1 MKQIVSVSL
10 GPKTDDYDF
19 KGKFLGH
26 HFYVRRF
33 GTDGS
38 LDKAKDLLLQ
48 WDKKVDAVGLGH
60 IQFHRTIGSGT
71 LNKETQKLQKL
82 GSQLQIPV
90 TTGDILR
97 GVAHEWS
104 LRHLQFQFG
113 NNYFTNARVFFFS
126 GMANSTIAKVMSE
139 YTDNLTFGDPV
150 LENGIPKFLHSIKDL
165 ELYAAGIHRVL
176 QWIPGKRFSNAALP
190 LHTLNQYIMR
200 KAVQKAHIIV
210 VPYYNFFSYLKDYS
224 VDELK
229 GKIVVT
235 STAYAD
241 RVAFLKERG
250 VDVIIDT
257 TPKIFEK
264 VVGMSV
270 LEAIILAALD
280 IPQSRLRH
288 DDVLELISEH
298 KMDPR
303 VVYPSGQP
311 KRVNRFAYVIHP
323 LSQEY
328 LKKVKPIEILS
339 DLVPG
344 VMGAIEKVAA
354 YAPPFIYSK
363 VTGIKSPTGVEAEG
377 WLIALGETPEQMQSH
392 SPEFTTN
399 RILEAAKTAKRL
411 GAQIMG
417 IGMLP
422 KSMKD
427 TSVEMA
433 KHAVLPI
440 TTGNSYVASAA
451 LWAASDAVRRMDL
464 IKVEKGKILNARTM
478 VIGATGPVGA
488 ICARLLAKA
497 FQHVHMVGRN
507 IAKLLALQESIREES
522 PEVKLHVSTR
532 ADKNLMDMDVII
544 AASSGA
550 GKILDIMRVKPGCVI
565 TDVTRPLI
573 FSRED
578 VAKRPDVLVIQSG
591 EIFLPGNNVE
601 MNDIG
606 LPPNTAYAGLAET
619 IVLAL
624 EGRFESFTVGSDT
637 EWQKVREIYRMG
649 LKHGMKLAAISGVG
663 GMISDDDIV
672 KVKEL
677 ALKEINKSKIP

>member
-1 MKQIVSVSL
+1 MKQIISVSL
-10 GPKTDDYDF
+10 GPKTDDYIL
-19 KGKFLGH
+19 KEKFLGH
-26 HFYVRRF
+26 HFHIRRF
-33 GTDGS
+33 GTDGD
-38 LDKAKDLLLQ
+38 LDKAEELLLQ
-48 WDKKVDAVGLGH
+48 WNNKADAVALGN
-60 IQFHRTIGSGT
+60 IQFSYSIGSGP
-71 LNKETQKLQKL
+71 LNKETKKLQKL
-82 GSQLQIPV
+82 ASQLQIPV

-126 GMANSTIAKVMSE
+126 GMANSKIAKVMSE
-139 YTDNLTFGDPV
+139 YTDNLIFGDPF
-150 LENGIPKFLHSIKDL
+150 LENGIPKFLNSIKDL
-165 ELYAAGIHRVL
+165 ELYAAGIHSVL
-176 QWIPGKRFSNAALP
+176 QWIPSKRFSNVATP
-190 LHTLNQYIMR
+190 IRSFNKYMMR
-200 KAVQKAHIIV
+200 KAVRDAHIIV
-210 VPYYNFFSYLKDYS
+210 VPYFNFFSYLKDYS
-224 VDELK
+224 VDDLK

-235 STAYAD
+235 TTAYDD

-250 VDVIIDT
+250 VDVVIDT
-257 TPKIFEK
+257 TPKIFDK

-280 IPQSRLRH
+280 IPQNRLRH
-288 DDVLELISEH
+288 DDLLELISEH
-298 KMDPR
+298 KMAPR

-311 KRVNRFAYVIHP
+311 KRINRFAYVIHP

-328 LKKVKPIEILS
+328 LKKFKPIEILS
-339 DLVPG
+339 DIVPG
-344 VMGAIEKVAA
+344 VMGTVEKVAA
-354 YAPPFIYSK
+354 YAPPYIYSK
-363 VTGIKSPTGVEAEG
+363 VTGIKSPSGVEAEG

-427 TSVEMA
+427 TSVEVA

-451 LWAASDAVRRMDL
+451 LWAASEAVRRMDL
-464 IKVEKGKILNARTM
+464 IKVEKGKLLNAKTL

-497 FQHVHMVGRN
+497 FKHVHMAGRN

-522 PEVKLHVSTR
+522 PEVKLHIATR
-532 ADKNLMDMDVII
+532 ADTNLMDMDVII

-573 FSRED
+573 FSRQD
-578 VAKRPDVLVIQSG
+578 VAKRPDVMVIQSG
-591 EIFLPGNNVE
+591 EIFLPGNNVA

-637 EWQKVREIYRMG
+637 EWEKVREIYKMG
-649 LKHGMKLAAISGVG
+649 LKHGMKLAAISGVEG
-663 GMISDDDIV
+663 VFSDDDIL

-677 ALKEINKSKIP
+677 ALKEINKPKTQ

>member
-1 MKQIVSVSL
+1 M
-10 GPKTDDYDF
+10 GF
-19 KGKFLGH
+19 
-26 HFYVRRF
+26 
-33 GTDGS
+33 
-38 LDKAKDLLLQ
+38 
-48 WDKKVDAVGLGH
+48 
-60 IQFHRTIGSGT
+60 
-71 LNKETQKLQKL
+71 
-82 GSQLQIPV
+82 
-90 TTGDILR
+90 
-97 GVAHEWS
+97 
-104 LRHLQFQFG
+104 
-113 NNYFTNARVFFFS
+113 
-126 GMANSTIAKVMSE
+126 
-139 YTDNLTFGDPV
+139 
-150 LENGIPKFLHSIKDL
+150 
-165 ELYAAGIHRVL
+165 
-176 QWIPGKRFSNAALP
+176 
-190 LHTLNQYIMR
+190 
-200 KAVQKAHIIV
+200 
-210 VPYYNFFSYLKDYS
+210 
-224 VDELK
+224 
-229 GKIVVT
+229 
-235 STAYAD
+235 
-241 RVAFLKERG
+241 
-250 VDVIIDT
+250 
-257 TPKIFEK
+257 
-264 VVGMSV
+264 SV

-280 IPQSRLRH
+280 IPQNRLKH
-288 DDVLELISEH
+288 DDLLELISEH

-328 LKKVKPIEILS
+328 LKKVKPIEVLS
-339 DLVPG
+339 DIIPG
-344 VMGAIEKVAA
+344 VMGTVEKVAA
-354 YAPPFIYSK
+354 YAPPFIYSR

-392 SPEFTTN
+392 SPEFTTK

-427 TSVEMA
+427 TSVDVA

-464 IKVEKGKILNARTM
+464 IKVEKGKLLNARTM

-488 ICARLLAKA
+488 ICSRLLAKA
-497 FQHVHMVGRN
+497 FKRVHMVGRN

-522 PEVKLHVSTR
+522 PEVKLHVATR

-573 FSRED
+573 FSRQD
-578 VAKRPDVLVIQSG
+578 VAKRPDVMVIQSG
-591 EIFLPGNNVE
+591 EIFLPGNDVE
-601 MNDIG
+601 MHDIG

-637 EWQKVREIYRMG
+637 EWEKVREIYRMG
-649 LKHGMKLAAISGVG
+649 LKHGMKLAAISGVDG
-663 GMISDDDIV
+663 VFSDDDIV

-677 ALKEINKSKIP
+677 PHN

>member
-1 MKQIVSVSL
+1 VKQIVSVSL
-10 GPKTDDYDF
+10 GPKSDDYVF

-26 HFYVRRF
+26 HFYIRRF
-33 GTDGS
+33 GTDGK
-38 LDKAKDLLLQ
+38 LDDAEDLLLQ
-48 WDKKVDAVGLGH
+48 WNDKADAVGLGH
-60 IQFHRTIGSGT
+60 IQFLDSMGSGT

-82 GSQLQIPV
+82 ASQLHIPV
-90 TTGDILR
+90 TTGKILR

-126 GMANSTIAKVMSE
+126 GMANSAIAKVMSE

-150 LENGIPKFLHSIKDL
+150 IENGIPKFLNSIKDL

-176 QWIPGKRFSNAALP
+176 QWIPSKRFSNAAIP
-190 LHTLNQYIMR
+190 LRLLNKSMLRQ
-200 KAVQKAHIIV
+200 AVRKAHIVV
-210 VPYYNFFSYLKDYS
+210 VPYYNFFSYLEDYA
-224 VDELK
+224 VDDLK

-235 STAYAD
+235 STAYDD
-241 RVAFLKERG
+241 RVAFLKKRG

-270 LEAIILAALD
+270 LEAVILVALD
-280 IPQSRLRH
+280 LPQSRLRH

-328 LKKVKPIEILS
+328 LKKFKPIEILS
-339 DLVPG
+339 DIVPG
-344 VMGAIEKVAA
+344 VMGTVEKIAA
-354 YAPPFIYSK
+354 YAPPFTYSK
-363 VTGIKSPTGVEAEG
+363 VTGIKSPTGVEAQG

-392 SPEFTTN
+392 SPEFTTD
-399 RILEAAKTAKRL
+399 RILEAAKIAKGL

-422 KSMKD
+422 KAMKD
-427 TSVEMA
+427 TSVDVA

-451 LWAASDAVRRMDL
+451 LWAASDAVRRMGL

-497 FQHVHMVGRN
+497 FQDVHMVGRN
-507 IAKLLALQESIREES
+507 IAKLLALQESIRKES
-522 PEVKLHVSTR
+522 PEVKLHVATR

-578 VAKRPDVLVIQSG
+578 AAKRPDVMVIQSG
-591 EIFLPGNNVE
+591 EILLPGINVE

-637 EWQKVREIYRMG
+637 EWEKVREIYRMG
-649 LKHGMKLAAISGVG
+649 LKHGMQLAAISGVG
-663 GMISDDDIV
+663 GVFSDDDIARV
-672 KVKEL
+672 KALV
-677 ALKEINKSKIP
+677 LKEMKKTKAH

>member
-1 MKQIVSVSL
+1 VKQIVSISL
-10 GPKTDDYDF
+10 GPKTDDYVL
-19 KGKFLGH
+19 KEKFLGH
-26 HFYVRRF
+26 HFHIRRL
-33 GTDGS
+33 GTDGD
-38 LDKAKDLLLQ
+38 LDKAEDLLSQ
-48 WDKKVDAVGLGH
+48 WSKKADAVALGH
-60 IQFHRTIGSGT
+60 IQFAYSIGSGP
-71 LNKETQKLQKL
+71 LNKETKKLQKL
-82 GSQLQIPV
+82 GSQLEIPV

-126 GMANSTIAKVMSE
+126 GMANSKIAKVMSE
-139 YTDNLTFGDPV
+139 YTDNLIFGDPV
-150 LENGIPKFLHSIKDL
+150 LENGIPKFLNSIKDL
-165 ELYAAGIHRVL
+165 ELYAAGIHGVL
-176 QWIPGKRFSNAALP
+176 QWIPSKRFSNAAMP
-190 LHTLNQYIMR
+190 LRSFNKYSMR
-200 KAVQKAHIIV
+200 KAVRDAHIIV
-210 VPYYNFFSYLKDYS
+210 VPYFNFFSYLKDYA
-224 VDELK
+224 VDDLK

-235 STAYAD
+235 TTAYDD

-264 VVGMSV
+264 VVGLSV
-270 LEAIILAALD
+270 LEAIFLAALD
-280 IPQSRLRH
+280 IPQNRLRH
-288 DDVLELISEH
+288 DDLLELISEH

-323 LSQEY
+323 LSQDY

-339 DLVPG
+339 DIVPG
-344 VMGAIEKVAA
+344 VMGTVEKVAA
-354 YAPPFIYSK
+354 YAPPFVYSK
-363 VTGIKSPTGVEAEG
+363 VTGIKSPRGVEAEG

-399 RILEAAKTAKRL
+399 RILQAAKTAKRL

-427 TSVEMA
+427 TSVEVA

-451 LWAASDAVRRMDL
+451 LWAASEAVRRMDL
-464 IKVEKGKILNARTM
+464 IKVEKGKLLNARTL

-497 FQHVHMVGRN
+497 FKHVHMVGRN
-507 IAKLLALQESIREES
+507 MAKLLALQESIREES
-522 PEVKLHVSTR
+522 PEVKLHVGTR
-532 ADKNLMDMDVII
+532 ADTNLIDMDVII

-573 FSRED
+573 FSRQD
-578 VAKRPDVLVIQSG
+578 VAKRPDVMVIQSG
-591 EIFLPGNNVE
+591 EIFLPGNNVA

-637 EWQKVREIYRMG
+637 EWEKVREIYKMG
-649 LKHGMKLAAISGVG
+649 LKHGMKLAAISGVEG
-663 GMISDDDIV
+663 VLSDEDIV
-672 KVKEL
+672 KVKAL
-677 ALKEINKSKIP
+677 ALKEMNKPKTQ

>member
-1 MKQIVSVSL
+1 MKQIVSISL
-10 GPKTDDYDF
+10 GPRTDDYVL
-19 KGKFLGH
+19 KEKFLGH
-26 HFYVRRF
+26 HFHIRRI
-33 GTDGS
+33 GTDGD
-38 LDKAKDLLLQ
+38 LDKAEKLLLQ
-48 WDKKVDAVGLGH
+48 WNEKADAVALGH
-60 IQFHRTIGSGT
+60 IQFAYSIGSGPS
-71 LNKETQKLQKL
+71 NKETKKLQKL
-82 GSQLQIPV
+82 GAQLQIPV

-126 GMANSTIAKVMSE
+126 GMANSKIAKVMSE
-139 YTDNLTFGDPV
+139 FTDNLTFGDPV
-150 LENGIPKFLHSIKDL
+150 LENGIPKFLNSIKDL
-165 ELYAAGIHRVL
+165 ELYAAGIHSVL
-176 QWIPGKRFSNAALP
+176 QWIPSKRFSNAAMP
-190 LHTLNQYIMR
+190 LRSFNRYSMR
-200 KAVQKAHIIV
+200 KAVRDAHIIV
-210 VPYYNFFSYLKDYS
+210 VPYFNFFSYLKDYTAN
-224 VDELK
+224 ELK

-235 STAYAD
+235 TTAYDD

-280 IPQSRLRH
+280 IPQNRLRH
-288 DDVLELISEH
+288 DDLLELISEH

-303 VVYPSGQP
+303 VVYPFGQP

-323 LSQEY
+323 LSQEH

-339 DLVPG
+339 DIVPG
-344 VMGAIEKVAA
+344 VMGTVEKVAA
-354 YAPPFIYSK
+354 YAPPYLYSK
-363 VTGIKSPTGVEAEG
+363 VTGIKSPSGVEAEG

-392 SPEFTTN
+392 GPEFTTK

-427 TSVEMA
+427 TSVEVA

-451 LWAASDAVRRMDL
+451 LWAASEAVRRMDL
-464 IKVEKGKILNARTM
+464 IKIEKGKLLDAKTM

-497 FQHVHMVGRN
+497 FKHVHMVGRN
-507 IAKLLALQESIREES
+507 MAKLLALQESIREDS
-522 PEVKLHVSTR
+522 PEVKLNVGTR
-532 ADKNLMDMDVII
+532 ADTNLMDMDVII

-565 TDVTRPLI
+565 TDVTRPMI
-573 FSRED
+573 FSRQD
-578 VAKRPDVLVIQSG
+578 VAKRPDVMVIQSG
-591 EIFLPGNNVE
+591 EIFLPGNNVV

-624 EGRFESFTVGSDT
+624 EGRFESFTIGSDT
-637 EWQKVREIYRMG
+637 EWEKVREIYKMG
-649 LKHGMKLAAISGVG
+649 LKHGMKLAAISGVEG
-663 GMISDDDIV
+663 VFSDDDIA
-672 KVKEL
+672 KVKQL
-677 ALKEINKSKIP
+677 ALKEMNKPETQ

>member
-1 MKQIVSVSL
+1 MKQIVNISL
-10 GPKTDDYDF
+10 GPSNDDYEF
-19 KGKFLGH
+19 KGKFLDH
-26 HFYVRRF
+26 NFYIRRF
-33 GTDGS
+33 GTDGN
-38 LDKAKDLLLQ
+38 LEKAEDLLLQ
-48 WDKKVDAVGLGH
+48 WNKKADAVGLGYVK
-60 IQFHRTIGSGT
+60 FPYTIGPGI
-71 LNKETQKLQKL
+71 LNKETKELQKL

-90 TTGDILR
+90 TTGDTLR
-97 GVAHEWS
+97 SVAHEWS

-113 NNYFTNARVFFFS
+113 GNYFTNARVFFFS
-126 GMANSTIAKVMSE
+126 GMVNSTIAKVMSE
-139 YTDNLTFGDPV
+139 YTDNLTFADPV
-150 LENGIPKFLHSIKDL
+150 LENGIPKFLNSIKDL
-165 ELYAAGIHRVL
+165 ELYAGGIHGVL
-176 QWIPGKRFSNAALP
+176 QWVPSKRFSSAAMPFRLVIE
-190 LHTLNQYIMR
+190 YIMR

-210 VPYYNFFSYLKDYS
+210 VPYYNFFSYLEDYT
-224 VDELK
+224 VDDLK
-229 GKIVVT
+229 GKIIVT
-235 STAYAD
+235 SSAYDD
-241 RVAFLKERG
+241 RVEFLKERG

-257 TPKIFEK
+257 TPKVLEK
-264 VVGMSV
+264 VVGTSV
-270 LEAIILAALD
+270 LEAMILAALD
-280 IPQSRLRH
+280 IPSGRVRP
-288 DDVLELISEH
+288 DDLLEIISEQ

-303 VVYPSGQP
+303 IVYPSGEP

-339 DLVPG
+339 DMVPG
-344 VMGAIEKVAA
+344 VMDTVERVAA
-354 YAPPFIYSK
+354 YAPPFVYSK
-363 VTGIKSPTGVEAEG
+363 VTGIKSPTGVEAQG

-392 SPEFTTN
+392 SPEFTTG

-422 KSMKD
+422 KAMKD
-427 TSVEMA
+427 TGVEVA

-451 LWAASDAVRRMDL
+451 LWAASDAVRRMGL
-464 IKVEKGKILNARTM
+464 IKVEKGKMLNATTM

-488 ICARLLAKA
+488 ICSRLLAKA
-497 FQHVHMVGRN
+497 FKHVHMVGRN

-532 ADKNLMDMDVII
+532 ADKYLMDMDVII

-578 VAKRPDVLVIQSG
+578 AAKRPDVMVIQSG
-591 EIFLPGNNVE
+591 EIFLPGDNVE
-601 MNDIG
+601 MKDIG
-606 LPPNTAYAGLAET
+606 LPPKTAYAGLAET

-637 EWQKVREIYRMG
+637 EWEKVREVYRMG
-649 LKHGMKLAAISGVG
+649 LKHGMKLAAISGV
-663 GMISDDDIV
+663 SDVFSDEDIL

-677 ALKEINKSKIP
+677 ALKEIIKAGTQ